1 MEVTY
6 RKNLHKSYMCIHAGE
21 EPAEEY
27 ELCMLEG
34 RDIPYLL
41 AMETVLAD
49 GQRQYFYDISGK
61 QQLEDYLLGKKM
73 DYGILWSV
81 LCSIRGLCAVLPEYL
96 LREGGICLE
105 PEYIYVNLE
114 DRNLYFAYLP
124 FGNGNLPEAF
134 ERYMEQTLR
143 KIDHQDRMATE
154 LGYQV
159 YQMCMMEN
167 ANMQGIFESLLKK
180 GQYAMP
186 SPESQQE
193 TAQGNRNC
201 EYGEPD
207 VETTENPPRQKRIL
221 GKLLTKIEKAENPI
235 HQKRISGNLFGRN
248 SALAGKAPWLSSF
261 LESWKEEPQK
271 GKKSPETAA
280 GEQGQKESGFWSR
293 YFPCM
298 SQRKSIPVKCP
309 AKTYGES
316 YSKEGFHRKWK
327 KKREIDANNR
337 QEAQRAQSLQ
347 GLNNPQRPQSLQEL
361 NNPQRPQSLQ
371 GLNNP
376 QRPQSL
382 QERNADPQSLKNAQR
397 EEEPQRVQKAQRYQ
411 IGSSN
416 YCHPSDVQ
424 EPEHPTEILGA
435 RTQEPA
441 GKLVYQGIHG
451 CEDILVSG
459 EVFLLGK
466 NRQQAEGIIE
476 AEGVSR
482 LHAKISRQEGEYYLE
497 DLNSTNGTYLNGNP
511 VEYHQKKKLHRGD
524 KIRFGAEEFLF
535 S

>member
-49 GQRQYFYDISGK
+49 GQRQYLYDISGK

-167 ANMQGIFESLLKK
+167 ANMQGIFESVLKK
-180 GQYAMP
+180 GQHAMQ
-186 SPESQQE
+186 SPELQQG
-193 TAQGNRNC
+193 TAQGNRNF
-201 EYGEPD
+201 EYGELD
-207 VETTENPPRQKRIL
+207 VETTENPPHQKRIL
-221 GKLLTKIEKAENPI
+221 GKLLPNIEKAENPI
-235 HQKRISGNLFGRN
+235 HQKRIPGNLFGRN

-337 QEAQRAQSLQ
+337 QEAQREEELQSLQ
-347 GLNNPQRPQSLQEL
+347 
-361 NNPQRPQSLQ
+361 
-371 GLNNP
+371 
-376 QRPQSL
+376 
-382 QERNADPQSLKNAQR
+382 KAQR

-435 RTQEPA
+435 RMQEPA

-451 CEDILVSG
+451 CEDILISG